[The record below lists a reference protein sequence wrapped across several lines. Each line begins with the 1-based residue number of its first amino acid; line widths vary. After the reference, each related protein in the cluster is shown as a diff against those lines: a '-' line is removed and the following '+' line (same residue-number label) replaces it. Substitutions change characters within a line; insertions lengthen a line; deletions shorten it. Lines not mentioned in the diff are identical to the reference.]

1 MSKRT
6 FIPKWNPHRKPPVVF
21 GGRRRSFRNESHHRY
36 QSRVLNPPGDI
47 AGTHWYGDPFTQ
59 GSNQVARIGNERL
72 TQRVG
77 LFRNA
82 KHSEVVIND
91 LSVTIKKACNR
102 QINRLI
108 ASDEFPES
116 SHADGDVEPFMNS
129 AVKNVPRDPFQE
141 TCCTSAGNEVPNPLI
156 PAVQKVTKKSTFIV
170 TNDSGYEPHVMG
182 TTESAETRSR
192 SLNDSHRRVYEQAH
206 ISEKPYLSIRKK
218 G

>member
-6 FIPKWNPHRKPPVVF
+6 FIPKWNPHRRPPAVF
-21 GGRRRSFRNESHHRY
+21 SERRRSFRNELRHSY
-36 QSRVLNPPGDI
+36 QTSVMNPLADD
-47 AGTHWYGDPFTQ
+47 AGIRWYGDHFTQ
-59 GSNQVARIGNERL
+59 GVKQAPRISNERL

-108 ASDEFPES
+108 ASDKFPES
-116 SHADGDVEPFMNS
+116 ALIDGDDEPPVNN
-129 AVKNVPRDPFQE
+129 AVKDVPRHSLQD
-141 TCCTSAGNEVPNPLI
+141 TCFTSADNEAPTQFK
-156 PAVQKVTKKSTFIV
+156 PAVQRMKMA
-170 TNDSGYEPHVMG
+170 NDSGYEPHVMCTKG
-182 TTESAETRSR
+182 SAEAGSAR
-192 SLNDSHRRVYEQAH
+192 LDDSCTRVYDQAH
-206 ISEKPYLSIRKK
+206 ISEKPYRSILKK